1 MSPIEIGIVG
11 VSALFIFMLLGMPIG
26 LTMGLIGFLGLI
38 FISGPDAALV
48 RLGLTAFSST
58 NSYLISLLPLF
69 TLMGEFAFA
78 SGITRDA
85 YYAGY
90 KWIGH
95 RPGGLAMA
103 TIGGCAAFAAVCGS
117 SIATSATIGSAALP
131 EMRRYK
137 YNPSLATGSV
147 AAGGTLGILI
157 PPSMGFILY
166 GLITEQSIGKLLIS
180 GVLPGIL
187 LSILFLIT
195 ILIWAKLDPKAGP
208 RGPKSSWRDRLIILK
223 DVWAVL
229 VLFLI
234 VIGGIYSG
242 VFTATEAAGIG
253 TFCAFF
259 IAVIRRK
266 LTKQNIM
273 TSFRAT
279 LRTTG
284 MIFVL
289 IICAQLFSYFVAV
302 SRLSAAL
309 TGFIGGLAIPPLGI
323 LMAILLLYIILGCIM
338 EVFSAM
344 LITMPILFPIIVTL
358 GFDPIWFGVITVIM
372 LEMGLITPPIGMNVF
387 VIAGMA
393 QDIPMYTIF
402 RGIWPFVIA
411 MTVCIALLI
420 AFPQIALFLPY
431 AMK

>member
-11 VSALFIFMLLGMPIG
+11 VIALFVFMLLGMPIG
-26 LTMGLIGFLGLI
+26 LSMGLIGFLGLL
-38 FISGPDAALV
+38 FICGPEAALI
-48 RLGLTAFSST
+48 RLGLTPFSST

-69 TLMGEFAFA
+69 ILMGEFAFA

-85 YYAGY
+85 YYTGY

-95 RPGGLAMA
+95 LPGGLAMA

-117 SIATSATIGSAALP
+117 SIATSATMGSASLP
-131 EMRRYK
+131 EMRYYK
-137 YNPSLATGSV
+137 YDPSLATGSI

-180 GVLPGIL
+180 GILPGIL
-187 LSILFLIT
+187 LSILFIIT
-195 ILIWAKLDPKAGP
+195 ISIWTKLYPLAGP
-208 RGPKSSWRDRLIILK
+208 RGPKSSWRERVIALK

-229 VLFLI
+229 LLFLI

-259 IAVIRRK
+259 IALIRGK
-266 LTKQNIM
+266 LTKENII

-279 LRTTG
+279 IRTTG

-302 SRLSAAL
+302 SQLSAAL
-309 TGFIGGLAIPPLGI
+309 AEFIGGLAVPPLGI
-323 LMAILLLYIILGCIM
+323 LIAILILYVILGCIM

-344 LITMPILFPIIVTL
+344 LITMPILFPLSVNL
-358 GFDPIWFGVITVIM
+358 GFDPIWFGVLTVIM

-393 QDIPMYTIF
+393 RDVPMYTIF
-402 RGIWPFVIA
+402 KGVWPFVVALVI
-411 MTVCIALLI
+411 CIALLI
-420 AFPQIALFLPY
+420 VFPQIALFLPN

>member
-11 VSALFIFMLLGMPIG
+11 VIALFIFMLLGMPIG
-26 LTMGLIGFLGLI
+26 LTMGLIGFWGLV

-131 EMRRYK
+131 EMRHYK

-195 ILIWAKLDPKAGP
+195 IFIWAKLDPTAGP
-208 RGPKSSWRDRLIILK
+208 RGPKSSWRERLIILK

-242 VFTATEAAGIG
+242 VFTATEAAGVG

-289 IICAQLFSYFVAV
+289 IICAQLFSYFIAV

-309 TGFIGGLAIPPLGI
+309 TGFIGGLAVPPLGI
-323 LMAILLLYIILGCIM
+323 LMAILILYIILGCIM

-393 QDIPMYTIF
+393 RDIPMYTIF
-402 RGIWPFVIA
+402 KGIWPFVIA
-411 MTVCIALLI
+411 MTVCIVLLI

>member
-11 VSALFIFMLLGMPIG
+11 VIALFVFMLLGMPIG
-26 LTMGLIGFLGLI
+26 LSMGLIGFVGLGFLC
-38 FISGPDAALV
+38 GPEAALI
-48 RLGLTAFSST
+48 RLGLTPFSST
-58 NSYLISLLPLF
+58 NSYIISLLPLF

-90 KWIGH
+90 KWVGH
-95 RPGGLAMA
+95 FSGGLAMA

-117 SIATSATIGSAALP
+117 SIATSATMGSASLP
-131 EMRRYK
+131 EMRHYK
-137 YNPSLATGSV
+137 YNPSLATGSI

-180 GVLPGIL
+180 GILPGIL
-187 LSILFLIT
+187 LSILFIIT
-195 ILIWAKLDPKAGP
+195 IAVWTKLDPLSGP
-208 RGPKSSWRDRLIILK
+208 GGPKASWHERVIALK
-223 DVWAVL
+223 NVWAVL
-229 VLFLI
+229 LLFLI

-242 VFTATEAAGIG
+242 VFTATEAAGVG

-259 IAVIRRK
+259 TALARRRLSK
-266 LTKQNIM
+266 ESIIN
-273 TSFRAT
+273 SFRAT

-302 SRLSAAL
+302 SQLSTAL
-309 TGFIGGLAIPPLGI
+309 AEFIGGLAIPPLGI
-323 LMAILLLYIILGCIM
+323 LVAILILYIILGCIM

-344 LITMPILFPIIVTL
+344 LITMPILFPLSVNL
-358 GFDPIWFGVITVIM
+358 GFDPIWFGVLTVIM

-393 QDIPMYTIF
+393 RDVPMYTIF
-402 RGIWPFVIA
+402 KGVWPFVVA
-411 MTVCIALLI
+411 LAVCIALLI
-420 AFPQIALFLPY
+420 VFPQIALFLPN

>member
-1 MSPIEIGIVG
+1 MSPIEIGILG
-11 VSALFIFMLLGMPIG
+11 VVALFVFMLLGMPIG
-26 LTMGLIGFLGLI
+26 LTMGLIGFLGLALI
-38 FISGPDAALV
+38 TGPDAALV

-90 KWIGH
+90 RWVGH
-95 RPGGLAMA
+95 RPGGLAVA

-117 SIATSATIGSAALP
+117 SIATSATMGAAALP
-131 EMRRYK
+131 EMRRYN
-137 YNPSLATGSV
+137 YNPSLATGCL

-157 PPSMGFILY
+157 PPSMGFVLY

-180 GVLPGIL
+180 GILPGIL
-187 LSILFLIT
+187 LSILFVVT
-195 ILIWAKLDPKAGP
+195 ISVWTRLDPKAGP
-208 RGPKSSWRDRLIILK
+208 SGPKSSWRERVAALK

-229 VLFLI
+229 VLFFL

-242 VFTATEAAGIG
+242 VFNATEAAGVG
-253 TFCAFF
+253 AFCAFL
-259 IAVIRRK
+259 IALVRGR
-266 LTKQNIM
+266 LTKENVM

-279 LRTTG
+279 LTTTG
-284 MIFVL
+284 LIFVL
-289 IICAQLFSYFVAV
+289 IICAQLFSYFVAI
-302 SRLSAAL
+302 SRLSSAL
-309 TGFIGGLAIPPLGI
+309 AGFIGGLALPPLGI
-323 LMAILLLYIILGCIM
+323 LIAILVLYVLLGSIM

-344 LITMPILFPIIVTL
+344 LITMPILFPLIVDL

-372 LEMGLITPPIGMNVF
+372 LEMGLVTPPVGMNVF

-393 QDIPMYTIF
+393 RDVPMYTIF
-402 RGIWPFVIA
+402 KGVWPFVIA
-411 MTVCIALLI
+411 MIICIAFLI
-420 AFPQIALFLPY
+420 AFPQIALYLPKH
-431 AMK
+431 M

>member
-11 VSALFIFMLLGMPIG
+11 VITLFVFMLIGMPIG
-26 LTMGLIGFLGLI
+26 LTMGLIGFLGLV

-95 RPGGLAMA
+95 RPGGLAIA

-117 SIATSATIGSAALP
+117 SIATAATTGAAALP
-131 EMRRYK
+131 EMRHYK
-137 YNPSLATGSV
+137 YNPSLATASV

-157 PPSMGFILY
+157 PPSMGFVLY

-180 GVLPGIL
+180 GILPGIL
-187 LSILFLIT
+187 LTILFIIT
-195 ILIWAKLDPKAGP
+195 ISIWAKLDPTAGP
-208 RGPKSSWRDRLIILK
+208 GGPKSSWRERVIALK

-242 VFTATEAAGIG
+242 VFTATEAAGVG
-253 TFCAFF
+253 TFCAFL
-259 IAVIRRK
+259 IAFARRK
-266 LTKQNIM
+266 LTKKNIM

-279 LRTTG
+279 LVTTG

-289 IICAQLFSYFVAV
+289 IICAQLFSYLVAV
-302 SRLSAAL
+302 SRLSVAL
-309 TGFIGGLAIPPLGI
+309 AGFIGGLAIPPLGI
-323 LMAILLLYIILGCIM
+323 LIAILILYVILGCIM

-344 LITMPILFPIIVTL
+344 LITMPILFPLVVSL

-372 LEMGLITPPIGMNVF
+372 LEMGLITPPVGMNVF

-393 QDIPMYTIF
+393 RDVPMYTIF
-402 RGIWPFVIA
+402 KGVWPFVIA
-411 MTVCIALLI
+411 MAICIVILI
-420 AFPQIALFLPY
+420 AFPQIALFLPNQ
-431 AMK
+431 M

>member
-1 MSPIEIGIVG
+1 MSPIEIGIIG
-11 VSALFIFMLLGMPIG
+11 VIALFVFMLLGMPIG
-26 LTMGLIGFLGLI
+26 LSMGFIGFVGLF
-38 FISGPDAALV
+38 FIGGPEAALI
-48 RLGLTAFSST
+48 RLGLTPFSST

-69 TLMGEFAFA
+69 TLMGEFASA

-85 YYAGY
+85 YYTGY

-95 RPGGLAMA
+95 LPGGLAMA

-117 SIATSATIGSAALP
+117 SIATSATMGSAALP
-131 EMRRYK
+131 EMRHYK
-137 YNPSLATGSV
+137 YNHSLATGSI

-180 GVLPGIL
+180 GILPGIL
-187 LSILFLIT
+187 LSILFMIT
-195 ILIWAKLDPKAGP
+195 ISIWTKLVPTAGP
-208 RGPKSSWRDRLIILK
+208 GGPKWSWRERVIALR

-229 VLFLI
+229 LLFLI
-234 VIGGIYSG
+234 VMGGIYSG
-242 VFTATEAAGIG
+242 VFTATEAAGVG
-253 TFCAFF
+253 TFCAFL
-259 IAVIRRK
+259 IALARRK
-266 LTKQNIM
+266 LTKENII

-289 IICAQLFSYFVAV
+289 IICAQLFSYFVAA
-302 SRLSAAL
+302 SHLSAAL
-309 TGFIGGLAIPPLGI
+309 AGFIGGLAIPPLGVLI
-323 LMAILLLYIILGCIM
+323 AILILYVILGCIM

-344 LITMPILFPIIVTL
+344 LITMPILFPLSVTL

-372 LEMGLITPPIGMNVF
+372 LEMGLITPPVGMNVF

-393 QDIPMYTIF
+393 RDVPMYSIF
-402 RGIWPFVIA
+402 KGVWPFVIA
-411 MTVCIALLI
+411 MATCIVILI
-420 AFPQIALFLPY
+420 AFPQIALFLPN

>member
-11 VSALFIFMLLGMPIG
+11 VIALFIFMLLGMPIG
-26 LTMGLIGFLGLI
+26 LSMGLIGFLGLF
-38 FISGPDAALV
+38 FISGPEAALV
-48 RLGLTAFSST
+48 RLGLTPFSST
-58 NSYLISLLPLF
+58 NSYIISLLPLF

-85 YYAGY
+85 YDTGY
-90 KWIGH
+90 RWIGH
-95 RPGGLAMA
+95 LPGGLAMA

-117 SIATSATIGSAALP
+117 SIATSATMGSASLP
-131 EMRRYK
+131 EMRHYK
-137 YNPSLATGSV
+137 YNPSLATGSI

-180 GVLPGIL
+180 GILPGIL
-187 LSILFLIT
+187 LSFLFIIT
-195 ILIWAKLDPKAGP
+195 IAVWTKLDPLSGP
-208 RGPKSSWRDRLIILK
+208 GGPKSSWRERFIALK
-223 DVWAVL
+223 NVWAVL
-229 VLFLI
+229 LLFLI

-242 VFTATEAAGIG
+242 VFTATEAAGVG
-253 TFCAFF
+253 TFCAFLT
-259 IAVIRRK
+259 ALGRRK
-266 LTKQNIM
+266 LTKENIL

-289 IICAQLFSYFVAV
+289 IICAQIFSYFVAV
-302 SRLSAAL
+302 SQLSTAL
-309 TGFIGGLAIPPLGI
+309 AEFIGGLAVPPLGI
-323 LMAILLLYIILGCIM
+323 LVAILILYIILGCIM

-344 LITMPILFPIIVTL
+344 LITMPILFPLSVSL
-358 GFDPIWFGVITVIM
+358 GFDPIWFGVLTVIM

-393 QDIPMYTIF
+393 REVPMYSIF
-402 RGIWPFVIA
+402 KGIWPFVVA
-411 MTVCIALLI
+411 LAVCISLLI
-420 AFPQIALFLPY
+420 VFPQIALFLPN